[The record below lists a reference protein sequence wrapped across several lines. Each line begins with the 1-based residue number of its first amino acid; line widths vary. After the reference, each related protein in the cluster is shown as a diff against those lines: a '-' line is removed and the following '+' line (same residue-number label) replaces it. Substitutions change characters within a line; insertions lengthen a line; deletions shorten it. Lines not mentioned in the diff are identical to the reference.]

1 MEIQRRKP
9 KQQRSIEKYEAVLDA
24 CTQVL
29 AEFGFEKATVLELSL
44 VSGVAVPTIYQYF
57 PSKEAIYFAWYER
70 TLDQVLEQLL
80 EVGREE
86 KAADL
91 EEFIVLM
98 LRGALHTIDLYHESL
113 RKLVMDLPQVLLSHI
128 INTVDEKTA
137 ETIMQL
143 ATEYLGQEPNPNLQ
157 PKLKLIISVL
167 VGFIIQRVLRDQNPN
182 EVLEDTI
189 AELAELVFSYLGD
202 LATAENATPT
212 KNH

>member
-1 MEIQRRKP
+1 MLEIQRRKP
-9 KQQRSIEKYEAVLDA
+9 KQKRSIEKYEAVLDA

-70 TLDQVLEQLL
+70 TLDQLLEQLL
-80 EVGREE
+80 EIGKAE
-86 KAADL
+86 KSADIK
-91 EEFIVLM
+91 EFIVLM

-113 RKLVMDLPQVLLSHI
+113 RKLVMDIPQVLLSHI

-137 ETIMQL
+137 ETIMKL
-143 ATEYLGQEPNPNLQ
+143 AEEYLDRRPDPELQ

-167 VGFIIQRVLRDQNPN
+167 VGFMIQRVLRDSKPD
-182 EVLEDTI
+182 EAREKTI
-189 AELAELVFSYLGD
+189 IELAELVFSYLGD
-202 LATAENATPT
+202 LAAQA
-212 KNH
+212 